1 MGKWIFGLLV
11 AVVLLGGGLFF
22 VVNEKDAQTKPV
34 KAQQQQSEQ
43 EQKEWLTVGADP
55 NNYPDYKS
63 NDELYFAHLN
73 SAIFVDK
80 ANVNNGGTSL
90 TNEDYRG
97 ILKELKGNLDRIK
110 YNGEEKKDELE
121 KAKKLVNQAIQN
133 DAKKGD
139 EIYNEIHQ
147 VLHDLDLYFNKTHF
161 ADEKLTEKADN

>member
-1 MGKWIFGLLV
+1 LGKWISGAV
-11 AVVLLGGGLFF
+11 AVVLLGIGFF
-22 VVNEKDAQTKPV
+22 VLMSEKDDAKPV
-34 KAQQQQSEQ
+34 RAQQQSEQ
-43 EQKEWLTVGADP
+43 EQKEWLVVGVDP
-55 NNYPDYKS
+55 NNSPEYKS
-63 NDELYFAHLN
+63 NAELYFAHLN

-121 KAKKLVNQAIQN
+121 KAKELVNQAIQN

-139 EIYNEIHQ
+139 EIFDEIHE
-147 VLHDLDLYFNKTHF
+147 VIHDLDLHFNKTHF
-161 ADEKLTEKADN
+161 VDEKLTEKADN